1 MTKDFY
7 GIVYSITNSV
17 NGKMY
22 IGQTIQPL
30 KNRMHQHLYKARKG
44 KMLPLYSSIRK
55 YGWDNFKCEIIGY
68 AKSKEELDDMETI
81 VKEDYLNNTTSDEEV
96 NRLKERLKDI
106 ERQIV
111 KIVENK

>member
-1 MTKDFY
+1 MVLKEKILNTTNIPVTIPSRGETYELNEEVSLTKKE
-7 GIVYSITNSV
+7 V
-17 NGKMY
+17 NDHRF
-22 IGQTIQPL
+22 L
-30 KNRMHQHLYKARKG
+30 RLEVLERMKTLR
-44 KMLPLYSSIRK
+44 
-55 YGWDNFKCEIIGY
+55 
-68 AKSKEELDDMETI
+68 EELDDMETI